1 MSELVQVREDRRC
14 IPSALNNPL
23 RRYFSPPSRDLDL
36 LDLAPGQ
43 TVVDLGTGVGYLLPE
58 ILQRIGQGGRVRAV
72 DIDEEN
78 VAIARERV
86 RSDPRVSFQVGS
98 AAGPVDLP
106 SGSAD
111 RVLLSL
117 VLCCLVDKTG
127 ALSEAW
133 RLLKPGGVLLASYPR
148 TPKLFRRRRRTSL
161 RVTPD
166 LWEHLVRG
174 HPWERLGDPKG
185 RFVTRHLL
193 RRPGPSAG
201 AVGPSGPVR
210 VEPGTKN

>member
-58 ILQRIGQGGRVRAV
+58 ILQRIGPGGRVRAV

>member
-1 MSELVQVREDRRC
+1 MSEPVQVLQDRRC
-14 IPSALNNPL
+14 FPSSLNNPL

-43 TVVDLGTGVGYLLPE
+43 VVVDLGTGVGYLLPE
-58 ILQRIGQGGRVRAV
+58 ILERIGPGGRVRAV

-78 VAIARERV
+78 VAIARRRV
-86 RSDPRVSFQVGS
+86 RSDPRVSFQLGS

-148 TPKLFRRRRRTSL
+148 LPKLFRRRRASL

-166 LWEHLVRG
+166 LWERLVQE
-174 HPWERLGDPKG
+174 HPWERLGDRKG
-185 RFVTRHLL
+185 RVVTRHLL
-193 RRPGPSAG
+193 RRPGPPAG
-201 AVGPSGPVR
+201 PVGRSGPVK